1 MDKTHTLEAT
11 LSFTIRAFPGRV
23 FNLETDKMSNYAV
36 ERGLV
41 VAARQIV
48 GDAIGGKKSP
58 EKKLAIAYRKIARL
72 QTGTL
77 GEGTFGAKITR
88 LEKALRTILITK
100 LENEG
105 MKTAKAT
112 KLVAQQPVEMV
123 YRGFY
128 EKDGLSLEEAN
139 KKWNAVVERGRM
151 MVKIASDDGNID
163 PDEEVDDDANDESED
178 ADESEE
184 APESNTESAA

>member
-1 MDKTHTLEAT
+1 
-11 LSFTIRAFPGRV
+11 
-23 FNLETDKMSNYAV
+23 
-36 ERGLV
+36 
-41 VAARQIV
+41 
-48 GDAIGGKKSP
+48 
-58 EKKLAIAYRKIARL
+58 
-72 QTGTL
+72 
-77 GEGTFGAKITR
+77 
-88 LEKALRTILITK
+88 
-100 LENEG
+100 
-105 MKTAKAT
+105 
-112 KLVAQQPVEMV
+112 MV